1 MFQVGSFVF
10 GVITVMATAPDVF
23 NPKNIT
29 HHEKQRH
36 VITRKGHRND

>member
-23 NPKNIT
+23 DPKNIT
-29 HHEKQRH
+29 PYFKKELTFCAVTRH
-36 VITRKGHRND
+36 